1 MADDLS
7 DERQWLRRAALL
19 VNRESNL
26 RRQVG
31 LFLVAGAVLG
41 PVVNVVEHSL
51 TLAAVLEGVGSGL
64 FVACILVFLTINN
77 RMESVFPEYGD
88 DETEDAD
95 DSLRAQ
101 YVRGEIDH
109 ETFKRRLD
117 GKLREPHGNSDESAE
132 AILREQFARGEVS
145 ESAYRDRLA
154 TLRETGDAGGSAEKP
169 VAESP
174 GGSAADTGD
183 SRTTEMDVND

>member
-1 MADDLS
+1 MVDDLS

-19 VNRESNL
+19 VNRESDL

-31 LFLVAGAVLG
+31 LFLAGGAVLG
-41 PVVNVVEHSL
+41 PILNVLEYSL
-51 TLAAVLEGVGSGL
+51 TLGVVLEGVGSGL
-64 FVACILVFLTINN
+64 FVAFILAFLTINN

-88 DETEDAD
+88 DDEETEDAD

-117 GKLREPHGNSDESAE
+117 GKLREPQGGTEESAE
-132 AILREQFARGEVS
+132 AILRAQFARGELS

-154 TLRETGDAGGSAEKP
+154 TLRETADDAASTATDLPDDDQTDLVTETS
-169 VAESP
+169 E
-174 GGSAADTGD
+174 TG
-183 SRTTEMDVND
+183 